1 MTRHRT
7 LFMTERSRFHQQFAL
22 DAPPPALGVVMLR
35 PIFELCIDNR
45 KQG

>member
-1 MTRHRT
+1 
-7 LFMTERSRFHQQFAL
+7 MTERSRFHQQFAL
-22 DAPPPALGVVMLR
+22 DAAPPVLDVVMLR

>member
-22 DAPPPALGVVMLR
+22 DAAALDVVMLR
-35 PIFELCIDNR
+35 PIFESCIDNR
-45 KQG
+45 NQG